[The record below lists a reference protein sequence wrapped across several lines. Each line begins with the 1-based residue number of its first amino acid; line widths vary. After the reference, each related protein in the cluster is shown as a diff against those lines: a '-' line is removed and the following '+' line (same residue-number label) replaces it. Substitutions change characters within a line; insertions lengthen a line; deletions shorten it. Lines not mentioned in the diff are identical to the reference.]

1 MTVFACA
8 FACAQKPADT
18 YKKIQND
25 PNYIYGVG
33 KGATVKAASQM
44 ALEELVT
51 SISTSVESSFE
62 YRMKT
67 VEADDQSHTSA
78 DVKQLVNTYSKMTL
92 NGTKTLDISSSK
104 DKEKTVVRY
113 LTKADLQK
121 MFDER
126 GEKVKNYV
134 KSARRAAKRSQVGTA
149 LQNFYWAMSL
159 LNSYPDGDR
168 LQVEDDD
175 YHSQYAYTWI
185 PVQMKA
191 LLSKISIT
199 AKDVQEDEEE
209 KLVTVDVTY
218 NGTPADDIN
227 FTCTDGESDP
237 SDLIASKNGVG
248 EIFLPRSAKEKKLVA
263 TIDYRGLDEA
273 NRDPE
278 LADVISANAISF
290 KEAVINLGRDL
301 WKKQQKQTT
310 FADVEKAKADVV
322 KMDNPTASTN
332 DVAKAEEVKDIVRY
346 LNAEEAKEFIPV
358 AKQIEIVLRQRH
370 FDDLK
375 PMCTDE
381 GWEHVQKLLKYGSAR
396 LVGYPNIQFL
406 DNNGDITVRSYP
418 MSFQFKSNN
427 KRKFLED
434 VVFHLDKTGKITSV
448 AFALDKRSADDI
460 FCHKGNWTDQSKQT
474 IVNFMESYKT
484 AYALRDIDYIDRIF
498 SDDALILVGRVVKT
512 APKKSELQMTNTSN
526 VEYIRKTKGEYMR
539 DLERAFN
546 SNEYI
551 NIKFGET
558 EVKKAG
564 YTNRTTGKPM
574 EVYGIQLKQD
584 YFSQHYGDT
593 GYLFLAVDLTDAG
606 NPVIHIRTWQP
617 EKDVTGG
624 SRFGLQDLQ

>member
-1 MTVFACA
+1 MTVLACA
-8 FACAQKPADT
+8 FACAQKPSDT
-18 YKKIQND
+18 FKKIQND
-25 PNYIYGVG
+25 ENYIYGVG
-33 KGATVKAASQM
+33 KGKTVKEASQM

-51 SISTSVESSFE
+51 SISASVESSFE

-92 NGTKTLDISSSK
+92 NGTKTLDVSAPK

-134 KSARRAAKRSQVGTA
+134 NSARRAAKRSQVGTA

-175 YHSQYAYTWI
+175 FHSQYAYTWI
-185 PVQMKA
+185 PAQMKTM
-191 LLSKISIT
+191 LSKIAIT
-199 AKDVQEDEEE
+199 AENIQKDEDE
-209 KLVTVDVTY
+209 KLVTVKVTY
-218 NGTPADDIN
+218 DGVPADDVN
-227 FTCTDGESDP
+227 FTCSDGEMDP
-237 SDLIASKNGVG
+237 TDLIATKNGLG
-248 EIFLPRSAKEKKLVA
+248 EIYLPLDAKEKKLIA

-278 LADVISANAISF
+278 LADVISASALSF
-290 KEAVINLGRDL
+290 KEAVVNLGRDIK
-301 WKKQQKQTT
+301 KKQQTT
-310 FADVEKAKADVV
+310 FADVEQAKLDVV
-322 KMDNPTASTN
+322 KMEKPTATASEAT
-332 DVAKAEEVKDIVRY
+332 KAEAVEHIVRY
-346 LNAEEAKEFIPV
+346 LNAEEAKDFIPT

-370 FDDLK
+370 FDDLQ
-375 PMCTDE
+375 PMCTPE
-381 GWEHVQKLLKYGSAR
+381 GWQHVQKLLKYGNAR

-406 DNNGDITVRSYP
+406 DNNGDITIRSYP

-460 FCHKGNWTDQSKQT
+460 LCHKGNWSDQSKQT

-498 SDDALILVGRVVKT
+498 SDDALILVGRVIKQ

-526 VEYIRKTKGEYMR
+526 VEYIRKSKGDYMR
-539 DLERAFN
+539 DLEKAFN

-551 NIKFGET
+551 NLKFGET
-558 EVKKAG
+558 TVKKAG
-564 YTNRTTGKPM
+564 FKNRTTGKQM

-593 GYLFLAVDLTDAG
+593 GYLFLAVDLTDAA
-606 NPVIHIRTWQP
+606 NPLIHIRTWQP
-617 EKDVTGG
+617 EKDVTDG

>member
-1 MTVFACA
+1 MTVLACA
-8 FACAQKPADT
+8 FACAQKPSDT
-18 YKKIQND
+18 FKKIQND
-25 PNYIYGVG
+25 ENYIYGVG
-33 KGATVKAASQM
+33 KGKTVKEASQM

-51 SISTSVESSFE
+51 SISASVESSFE

-92 NGTKTLDISSSK
+92 NGTKTLDVSAPK

-134 KSARRAAKRSQVGTA
+134 NSARRAAKRSQVGTA

-175 YHSQYAYTWI
+175 FHSQYAYTWI
-185 PVQMKA
+185 PAQMKA
-191 LLSKISIT
+191 MLSKIAIT
-199 AKDVQEDEEE
+199 AENIQKDEDE
-209 KLVTVDVTY
+209 KLVTVKVTY
-218 NGTPADDIN
+218 DGVPADDVN
-227 FTCTDGESDP
+227 FTCSDGEMDP
-237 SDLIASKNGVG
+237 TDLIATKNGLG
-248 EIFLPRSAKEKKLVA
+248 EIYLPLDAKEKKLIA

-278 LADVISANAISF
+278 LADVISASALSF
-290 KEAVINLGRDL
+290 KEAVVNLGRDIK
-301 WKKQQKQTT
+301 KKQQTT
-310 FADVEKAKADVV
+310 FADVEQAKLDVV
-322 KMDNPTASTN
+322 KMEKPTATASEAT
-332 DVAKAEEVKDIVRY
+332 KAEAVEHIVRY
-346 LNAEEAKEFIPV
+346 LNAEEAKDFIPT

-370 FDDLK
+370 FDDLQ
-375 PMCTDE
+375 PMCTPE
-381 GWEHVQKLLKYGSAR
+381 GWQHVQKLLKYGNAR

-406 DNNGDITVRSYP
+406 DNNGDITIRSYP

-460 FCHKGNWTDQSKQT
+460 LCHKGNWSDQSKQT

-498 SDDALILVGRVVKT
+498 SDDALILVGRVIKQ

-526 VEYIRKTKGEYMR
+526 VEYIRKSKGDYMR
-539 DLERAFN
+539 DLEKAFN

-551 NIKFGET
+551 NLKFGET
-558 EVKKAG
+558 TVKKAG
-564 YTNRTTGKPM
+564 FKNRTTGKQM

-593 GYLFLAVDLTDAG
+593 GYLFLAVDLTDAA
-606 NPVIHIRTWQP
+606 NPLIHIRTWQP
-617 EKDVTGG
+617 EKDVTDG

>member
-1 MTVFACA
+1 MTVLACA
-8 FACAQKPADT
+8 FACAQKPSDT
-18 YKKIQND
+18 FKKIQND
-25 PNYIYGVG
+25 ENYIYGVG
-33 KGATVKAASQM
+33 KGKTVKEASQM

-51 SISTSVESSFE
+51 SISASVESSFE

-92 NGTKTLDISSSK
+92 NGTKTLDVSAPK

-134 KSARRAAKRSQVGTA
+134 NSARRAAKRSQVGTA

-175 YHSQYAYTWI
+175 FHSQYAYTWI
-185 PVQMKA
+185 PAQMKTM
-191 LLSKISIT
+191 LSKIAIT
-199 AKDVQEDEEE
+199 AENIQKDEDE
-209 KLVTVDVTY
+209 KLVTVKVTY
-218 NGTPADDIN
+218 DGVPADDVN
-227 FTCTDGESDP
+227 FTCSDGEMDP
-237 SDLIASKNGVG
+237 TDLIATKNGLG
-248 EIFLPRSAKEKKLVA
+248 EIYLPLDAKEKKLIA

-278 LADVISANAISF
+278 LADVISASALSF
-290 KEAVINLGRDL
+290 KEAVVNLGRDIK
-301 WKKQQKQTT
+301 KKQQTT
-310 FADVEKAKADVV
+310 FADVEQAKLDVV
-322 KMDNPTASTN
+322 KMEKPTATASEAT
-332 DVAKAEEVKDIVRY
+332 KAEAVEHIVRY
-346 LNAEEAKEFIPV
+346 LNAEEAKDFIPT

-370 FDDLK
+370 FDDLQ
-375 PMCTDE
+375 PMCTPE
-381 GWEHVQKLLKYGSAR
+381 GWQHVQKLLKYGNAR

-406 DNNGDITVRSYP
+406 DNNGDITIRSYP

-460 FCHKGNWTDQSKQT
+460 LCHKGDWSDQSKQT

-498 SDDALILVGRVVKT
+498 SDDALILVGRVIKQ

-526 VEYIRKTKGEYMR
+526 VEYIRKSKGDYMR
-539 DLERAFN
+539 DLEKAFN

-551 NIKFGET
+551 NLKFGET
-558 EVKKAG
+558 TVKKAG
-564 YTNRTTGKPM
+564 FKNRTTGKQM

-593 GYLFLAVDLTDAG
+593 GYLFLAVDLTDAA
-606 NPVIHIRTWQP
+606 NPLIHIRTWQP
-617 EKDVTGG
+617 EKDVTDG